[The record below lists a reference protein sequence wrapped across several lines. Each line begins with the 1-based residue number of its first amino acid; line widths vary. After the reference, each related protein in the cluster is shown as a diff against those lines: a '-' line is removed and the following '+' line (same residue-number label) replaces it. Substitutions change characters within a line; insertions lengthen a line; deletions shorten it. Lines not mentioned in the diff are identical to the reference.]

1 MTDERFDPGL
11 VAVAS
16 SALERIRQGAGSLAL
31 ALLLSDDGFEVVRAP
46 ATTATDGR
54 FASISSSVQAL
65 GEAVVAE
72 LGAGT
77 GEAVIVQASQGFV
90 LQLRVP
96 GQPYV
101 LAAHFRTGDNLGT
114 ALALVRG
121 GAQEIADA
129 IASGRTGVAPVA
141 PAASVPA
148 PAGASAPVAPRYASP
163 LEPGGVP
170 AAETPL
176 PAGPPVVPN
185 APYLGAPGA

>member
-1 MTDERFDPGL
+1 MTDERFDDAL
-11 VAVAS
+11 IAVS
-16 SALERIRQGAGSLAL
+16 RVALERIRQGAGSLAL
-31 ALLLSDDGFEVVRAP
+31 ALLLSDDGFEVVRSP
-46 ATTATDGR
+46 DSQATDGR

-90 LQLRVP
+90 LQVRVP

-129 IASGRTGVAPVA
+129 IASGRTGLTAHARQTPTQPAPVM
-141 PAASVPA
+141 
-148 PAGASAPVAPRYASP
+148 PRYTEP
-163 LEPGGVP
+163 LVPGGMP
-170 AAETPL
+170 TSDPNL
-176 PAGPPVVPN
+176 PFAPPNAPT